1 MTRRKKTPVGL
12 IILILLL
19 ALLILL
25 AAAYLLIA
33 NYYTTHFLPN
43 TTVNGADCSGKT
55 AEYLQEKNTRTGE
68 EYLLTVYDR
77 DGNKYL
83 LKGMDFSYAYVDS
96 GEEADLLGQQ
106 NPYAWLFELNKT
118 HTYTMT
124 ASYTCD
130 EEALEAA
137 ILALDL
143 FHADEYEAPTN
154 AALVLSED
162 GVYEIIAETYGNT
175 PLEDEVLLTIQAAVS
190 AGQTECTLGDD
201 CYLQPEVTSDDAVLT
216 ETLAV
221 IEAYC
226 NAAITYEI
234 EGEDCVLT
242 SEQISE
248 MLVVGDDYSVSIDE
262 DKLTSFVQSL
272 ASAYNTYG
280 DVRSFT
286 TSLGDV
292 VEIGGG
298 DYGWVIDKSG
308 EAAQILADLEGGE
321 PVSREPVY
329 EQTAMVSGSDDIGD
343 TYVELDYTNQHM
355 YYYVDGELIL
365 ESDFVSG
372 TLSNGN
378 GSPDGIF
385 KIVYKQRNA
394 TLVGEN
400 YSTPVDYFMPF
411 AYNVGIHDASWRSS
425 FGGTIYR
432 KSGSHGC
439 INVPAEVAEEL
450 YGLIE
455 VGTPVVAYYRE
466 EVKLTSESSKISNAY
481 SYVSED

>member
-1 MTRRKKTPVGL
+1 MTRKKRTPIGL

-25 AAAYLLIA
+25 TVAYFLVA
-33 NYYTTHFLPN
+33 NYYTAHFFPN
-43 TTVNGADCSGKT
+43 TTVNGADYSGKT
-55 AEYLQEKNTRTGE
+55 AEYLQEKNVQTGE
-68 EYLLTVYDR
+68 EYLLTIYDR
-77 DGNKYL
+77 DGGKYL
-83 LKGMDFSYAYVDS
+83 LMGMDFSYAYVDT
-96 GEEADLLGQQ
+96 GEEADLLEQQ
-106 NPYAWLFELNKT
+106 NAYAWLFEISKT
-118 HTYTMT
+118 HTYTMG
-124 ASYTCD
+124 ASYTYD
-130 EEALEAA
+130 EAALEDAV
-137 ILALDL
+137 LALDL
-143 FHADEYEAPTN
+143 LNADEYEAPTN
-154 AALVLSED
+154 AELVYSED
-162 GVYEIIAETYGNT
+162 GGYEIVAETYGST
-175 PLEDEVLLTIQAAVS
+175 LLEEEVLLAIKTAVAS
-190 AGQTECTLGDD
+190 GQTECTLGDD
-201 CYLQPEVTSDDAVLT
+201 CYLQPEVTSEDAVLT
-216 ETLAV
+216 EALAT

-226 NAAITYEI
+226 NASITYEI

-242 SEQISE
+242 SEQICA
-248 MLVVGDDYSVSIDE
+248 MLIVGDDYSVSIDE
-262 DKLTSFVQSL
+262 DKLTAYVQTL

-286 TSLGDV
+286 TTLGDV

-308 EAAQILADLEGGE
+308 EAAQILLDLEGGV
-321 PVSREPVY
+321 PVTREPVY
-329 EQTAMVSGSDDIGD
+329 EQTALVSGTDDIGD

-365 ESDFVSG
+365 ESDIVSG
-372 TLSNGN
+372 KLSNGN

-394 TLVGEN
+394 TLVGED
-400 YSTPVDYFMPF
+400 YSSAVDYFMPF

-425 FGGTIYR
+425 FGGTIY
-432 KSGSHGC
+432 KNSGSHGC
-439 INVPAEVAEEL
+439 INVPAEIAEEL
-450 YGLIE
+450 YSLIE